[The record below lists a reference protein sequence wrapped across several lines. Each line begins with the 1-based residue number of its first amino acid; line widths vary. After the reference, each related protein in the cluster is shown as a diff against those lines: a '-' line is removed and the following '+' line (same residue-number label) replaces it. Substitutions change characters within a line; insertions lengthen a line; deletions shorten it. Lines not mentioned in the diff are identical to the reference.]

1 MGIRRRGRI
10 IAFQALYG
18 WEFTQAPVEDVVPFG
33 WLRQVSTAI
42 GEPQPD
48 PDADGDNDDLTFP
61 RLLVAGT
68 LQNIEAIDRTIRDQ
82 LEHWDFNRVGKVD
95 LAILRISVY
104 ALLFQP
110 DIPASVTI
118 DEAIDIAKAFGT
130 DESYKFINGVLD
142 GIRKSHCTSSP
153 GSGA

>member
-10 IAFQALYG
+10 IAFQAIYG
-18 WEFTQAPVEDVVPFG
+18 WEYTQAPVEDVVLFS
-33 WLRQVSTAI
+33 WLRQAASAI
-42 GEPQPD
+42 GDPQPD
-48 PDADGDNDDLTFP
+48 PGPESEREDFTFP

-68 LQNIEAIDRTIRDQ
+68 LQNIETIDRAIRDQ
-82 LEHWDFNRVGKVD
+82 LEHWDFSRVGKVD
-95 LAILRISVY
+95 LAILRMSVY

-142 GIRKSHCTSSP
+142 GIRRSHCTSPSK
-153 GSGA
+153 